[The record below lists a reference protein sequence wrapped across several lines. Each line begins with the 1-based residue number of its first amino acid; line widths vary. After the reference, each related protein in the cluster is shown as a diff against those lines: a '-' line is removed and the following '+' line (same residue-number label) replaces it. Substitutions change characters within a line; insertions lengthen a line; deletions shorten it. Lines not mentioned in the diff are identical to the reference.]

1 MISPASK
8 NTGIAITRPVIPS
21 AHAAFSSPNFFTIVT
36 AIDCAPPDT
45 SKIAPNMDPK
55 PTSRAIPFNVFPIPS
70 LTAAMIS
77 CVGIPARSP
86 MLIAPMRIAIIACT
100 LNLMI
105 RTSRITRPISAART
119 RRVGLSTTPS
129 DIVDLPPVY
138 LFLLFR
144 AKIRFIPLI
153 RTALRFLV
161 PCLKEQIIFVFSV
174 LPAFHQTC
182 YVF

>member
-36 AIDCAPPDT
+36 AIVCAPPET
-45 SKIAPNMDPK
+45 SRIAPNMDPK

-70 LTAAMIS
+70 LTAAIIS
-77 CVGIPARSP
+77 FVGIPARSP

-129 DIVDLPPVY
+129 DIVDLPPSIFVLVVPRKDPY
-138 LFLLFR
+138 HT
-144 AKIRFIPLI
+144 PN
-153 RTALRFLV
+153 RTALRFMV
-161 PCLKEQIIFVFSV
+161 SFRKNSSRFDFPVFR
-174 LPAFHQTC
+174 FRQTC
-182 YVF
+182 QAV